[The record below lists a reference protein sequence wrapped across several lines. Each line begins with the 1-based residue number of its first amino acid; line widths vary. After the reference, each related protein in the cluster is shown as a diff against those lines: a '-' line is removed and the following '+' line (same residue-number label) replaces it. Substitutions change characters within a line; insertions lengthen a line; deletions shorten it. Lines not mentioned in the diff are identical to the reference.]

1 MERAVLAVFGEAEFF
16 FGGIGFFNKEDSTR
30 KGGTVQVKFFFL
42 KWEFII
48 TDTGQQTRRYSAPIV
63 RPASGR

>member
-1 MERAVLAVFGEAEFF
+1 MERAVLAVFGEAE
-16 FGGIGFFNKEDSTR
+16 
-30 KGGTVQVKFFFL
+30 FFFL

-63 RPASGR
+63 RPAEEGLVNMSIFVPASRPHRHPRELDNLK